1 MLCSLKYSLKKKKL
15 LVNVLTDYIF
25 NLNII
30 LGVSLQIKNIIM
42 ESFPCIVNQSYPLY
56 VFLVWF
62 SLIS

>member
-1 MLCSLKYSLKKKKL
+1 MLFKIFFKKKKL